1 MMPCSDHITYRPNM
15 VHIDT
20 ISSVISFFDVR
31 QDPRTFRLCQVITAK
46 QNVNRQFT
54 ELTAH
59 TKAFTCSIKT
69 VSSVYVLL
77 SNREMNST
85 RKGSNT
91 YKSKC

>member
-1 MMPCSDHITYRPNM
+1 MLTG
-15 VHIDT
+15 
-20 ISSVISFFDVR
+20 
-31 QDPRTFRLCQVITAK
+31 
-46 QNVNRQFT
+46 QFT

-77 SNREMNST
+77 SNREMNSS